1 MPITKLRPSFTLTED
16 RLNELK
22 AVVPEAFADGKINWE
37 ALREALGEHLEDAG
51 PDAEHFGLFWP
62 GKREAR
68 RLAAKPS
75 KGALIPAP
83 GEGVDEATTRNLFIE
98 GDNLEVLKLLQKSY
112 AGRVKMIYID
122 PPYNTGKDFIY
133 SDNFT
138 DPLDDYL
145 RKTGQKGEEGELL
158 TSNPK
163 AGGRFH
169 SNWLSMMYP
178 RLLLARRLLREDGVI
193 FISIDDHEVQN
204 LRNVLDE
211 IFGTENFVATCV
223 WQKRYSR
230 ENRGI
235 IGDVHEYII
244 LYTKNQD
251 EFSKVSNL
259 LPPNEVSKAVYRNP
273 NDDPKGPWRA
283 IPMTAQGTRK
293 NQMYA
298 ISTPTEVIH
307 HPPKGRCWS
316 VIESEFLK
324 LKAAG
329 RIYFG
334 ADGNGQPNVIRY
346 LSEVEGFVPW
356 TWWPHDEVGHT
367 DEAKKEI
374 HEFFGKENAFDTP
387 KPTRLIKRV
396 LQISTEKYVEE
407 LVLDFFAGSA
417 TTAHAVLNLN
427 REDGGNRRFIL
438 VQLPE
443 PTDNPKFPTIAE
455 IGKERIRRVI
465 KHMRADNSRAQT
477 AIPLDGNR
485 QSEIENPK
493 SEDLGFKVFKLGR
506 SSYKGWQDYEGDDVS
521 QLETLF
527 DAHESPLVKGWKPEH
542 LLAETS

>member
-1 MPITKLRPSFTLTED
+1 M
-16 RLNELK
+16 
-22 AVVPEAFADGKINWE
+22 
-37 ALREALGEHLEDAG
+37 
-51 PDAEHFGLFWP
+51 
-62 GKREAR
+62 
-68 RLAAKPS
+68 
-75 KGALIPAP
+75 
-83 GEGVDEATTRNLFIE
+83 
-98 GDNLEVLKLLQKSY
+98 
-112 AGRVKMIYID
+112 
-122 PPYNTGKDFIY
+122 
-133 SDNFT
+133 
-138 DPLDDYL
+138 
-145 RKTGQKGEEGELL
+145 
-158 TSNPK
+158 
-163 AGGRFH
+163 
-169 SNWLSMMYP
+169 
-178 RLLLARRLLREDGVI
+178 
-193 FISIDDHEVQN
+193 
-204 LRNVLDE
+204 
-211 IFGTENFVATCV
+211 
-223 WQKRYSR
+223 
-230 ENRGI
+230 
-235 IGDVHEYII
+235 
-244 LYTKNQD
+244 
-251 EFSKVSNL
+251 
-259 LPPNEVSKAVYRNP
+259 
-273 NDDPKGPWRA
+273 
-283 IPMTAQGTRK
+283 
-293 NQMYA
+293 
-298 ISTPTEVIH
+298 
-307 HPPKGRCWS
+307 
-316 VIESEFLK
+316 IESEFLK

-542 LLAETS
+542 LLAETMLIEGFPLDSAVTPQTQFARNRVVCVESDACAHRLFACFNDAIDDDTVAELRSGKHLREDDVFICLDSALSDEAKLRLSDAVKVHVI